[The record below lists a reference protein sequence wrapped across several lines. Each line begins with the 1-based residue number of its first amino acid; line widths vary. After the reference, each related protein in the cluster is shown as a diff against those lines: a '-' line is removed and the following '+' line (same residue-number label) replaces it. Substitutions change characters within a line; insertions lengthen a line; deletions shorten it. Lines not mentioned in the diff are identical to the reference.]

1 MATPP
6 RQFHALVCLGGV
18 GQDEV
23 QRHLR
28 ALNDLEAVT
37 VAGAWPLLA
46 AGGAPAYV
54 VHLVHEG
61 PGADAAQVR
70 ASLRVATAASGV
82 APELV
87 HDVVGF
93 AVAVGR

>member
-1 MATPP
+1 MATPH

-28 ALNDLEAVT
+28 ALNELEAVT
-37 VAGAWPLLA
+37 VAGAWPLIA
-46 AGGAPAYV
+46 DDGAPAYV

-61 PGADAAQVR
+61 PAADAVRVR
-70 ASLRVATAASGV
+70 ASLRIATAASGV
-82 APELV
+82 APKLLL
-87 HDVVGF
+87 DVVGF